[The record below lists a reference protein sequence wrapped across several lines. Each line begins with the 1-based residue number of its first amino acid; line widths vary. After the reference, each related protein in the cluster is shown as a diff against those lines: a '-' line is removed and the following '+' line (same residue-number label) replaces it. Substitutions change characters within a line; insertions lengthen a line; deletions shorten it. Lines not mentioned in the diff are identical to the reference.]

1 MDLPSEKTDYVSK
14 QFKCFIPEKV
24 VKENSSILHPATAT
38 GSVVEVKKVDG
49 FVKFI
54 MGQSTLVLNQETR
67 MINFQSSI
75 IFWM

>member
-1 MDLPSEKTDYVSK
+1 MDLPIKK
-14 QFKCFIPEKV
+14 QIISANNLNVFFPENV
-24 VKENSSILHPATAT
+24 VEENSCILQPTTAT
-38 GSVVEVKKVDG
+38 GSVVEVKKLNG

-75 IFWM
+75 IFWK